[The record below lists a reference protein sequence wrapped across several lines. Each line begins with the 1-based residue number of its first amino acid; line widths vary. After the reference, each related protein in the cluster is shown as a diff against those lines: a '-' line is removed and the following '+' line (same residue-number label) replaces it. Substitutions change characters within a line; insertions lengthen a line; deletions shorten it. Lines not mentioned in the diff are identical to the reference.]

1 MQYLTEVI
9 CFLSFNKQKI
19 TVKKVFKPPKL
30 TLSHFDNILDF
41 LVRGDLRHVSTVM
54 LYLVAE
60 GWGKGVRC

>member
-1 MQYLTEVI
+1 MQYPTEVI

-41 LVRGDLRHVSTVM
+41 LVRRHVSTVM

>member
-30 TLSHFDNILDF
+30 TLSHFDNTGFSCQDQI
-41 LVRGDLRHVSTVM
+41 
-54 LYLVAE
+54 
-60 GWGKGVRC
+60 